1 MVKRISAERPIRPG
15 GSGVGRRDPL
25 GAVHPRHPRLDP
37 DAVSGTLSPSLPPV
51 AVAIAGAVVVA
62 LVRIRD
68 RRLAR
73 WRDRHGTA
81 ARDRLRDLERARHS
95 RVDAVER
102 FHFVEYGVVTLLFY
116 RAWRRFGDASIVVL
130 PVLAGLL
137 VGTLEEWLQWF
148 IPGRVGDMRDVFLN
162 GAAIVSGLLFSLGLD
177 PPERLSFELRH
188 GSWRRIRT
196 MAAIVTLVFAA
207 FVHVVHLGYEISD
220 PVAGRFRSRY
230 DVPALARI
238 SQDRASQ
245 WATAPHC
252 SGRSAG
258 RAKISMSEGLLRA
271 GAEPQVVGWRL
282 RPGVVGEPHPGN
294 VLRTGPRR
302 AVIRVEEGH
311 RWPDAQ
317 RSDADQRSRSSRLG
331 QSREHGRCGRRKHLS
346 VSGRVDF
353 WTVVLISV
361 AAIVLI
367 TTMLNRSATN
377 KQPDALRLIR
387 VIRVFRIPL
396 WVVPWQLVRLERSG

>member
-1 MVKRISAERPIRPG
+1 VLNARFALAAAASAAVILSAPFIRDIRDWIRTQFPG
-15 GSGVGRRDPL
+15 HFV
-25 GAVHPRHPRLDP
+25 AVV
-37 DAVSGTLSPSLPPV
+37 ASLV

-73 WRDRHGTA
+73 YGAIAMALLLGTGYA
-81 ARDRLRDLERARHS
+81 IWNAQGIPE
-95 RVDAVER
+95 VDAVER

-116 RAWRRFGDASIVVL
+116 RAWRRFGDASVVVL

-177 PPERLSFELRH
+177 PPDRLSSELRP
-188 GSWRRIRT
+188 GSWRRIGA
-196 MAAIVTLVFAA
+196 MAAIVTLIFAA

-220 PVAGRFRSRY
+220 PAAGRFRSRY

-245 WATAPHC
+245 WAIAPPLQ
-252 SGRSAG
+252 RPQ
-258 RAKISMSEGLLRA
+258 RLTREDQYMSEGLLHVQERNRKWSAGDFARA
-271 GAEPQVVGWRL
+271 WSENLILEAFYAP
-282 RPGVVGEPHPGN
+282 
-294 VLRTGPRR
+294 VLDAPSYVSKT
-302 AVIRVEEGH
+302 GH

-331 QSREHGRCGRRKHLS
+331 QSYKSMADAGEGKHFIRLWP
-346 VSGRVDF
+346 RPLF

-361 AAIVLI
+361 TAIVLI
-367 TTMLNRSATN
+367 TATLNRSASN
-377 KQPDALRLIR
+377 LP
-387 VIRVFRIPL
+387 
-396 WVVPWQLVRLERSG
+396 